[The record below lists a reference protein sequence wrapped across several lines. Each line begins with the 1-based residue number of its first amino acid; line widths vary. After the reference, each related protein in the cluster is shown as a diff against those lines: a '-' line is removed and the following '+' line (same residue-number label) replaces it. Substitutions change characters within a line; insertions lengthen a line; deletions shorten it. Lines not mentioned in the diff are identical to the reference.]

1 MFLVSLKFLLGFIG
15 SSIGVIISRH
25 WAKPSRLFMRGLAVR
40 IPYSQL
46 VIELDKLMFGGKIE
60 NEQQAL
66 ERADTIEVYLE
77 ATGWTWDMI
86 LAVGSEESVSIRKEN

>member
-1 MFLVSLKFLLGFIG
+1 
-15 SSIGVIISRH
+15 
-25 WAKPSRLFMRGLAVR
+25 MRGLAVR

>member
-1 MFLVSLKFLLGFIG
+1 M
-15 SSIGVIISRH
+15 
-25 WAKPSRLFMRGLAVR
+25 R

-86 LAVGSEESVSIRKEN
+86 LGEISLEEIKPVSARTCN

>member
-1 MFLVSLKFLLGFIG
+1 
-15 SSIGVIISRH
+15 
-25 WAKPSRLFMRGLAVR
+25 MRGLAVR

-86 LAVGSEESVSIRKEN
+86 LGEISLEEIKPVSARTCN

>member
-1 MFLVSLKFLLGFIG
+1 
-15 SSIGVIISRH
+15 
-25 WAKPSRLFMRGLAVR
+25 VR

-86 LAVGSEESVSIRKEN
+86 LGEISLEEIKPVSARTCN

>member
-1 MFLVSLKFLLGFIG
+1 MLS
-15 SSIGVIISRH
+15 
-25 WAKPSRLFMRGLAVR
+25 MRGLAVR

-77 ATGWTWDMI
+77 ATGWTWDDI
-86 LAVGSEESVSIRKEN
+86 LAVGSEDSISIRTEN